1 MLYVAGFFLD
11 KPKVSTFQAN
21 ILLEDQVVINE
32 ITTPKKDFK
41 RQSEDIWS
49 LSYSEQES
57 SLLR

>member
-11 KPKVSTFQAN
+11 KLKVSTFQAN